1 MLPLQRL
8 GGLKLFRPVALSAA
22 GAILTTLV
30 ALTVSYLFF
39 PVTGIE
45 VKGARMFP
53 EAEAWEAVPE
63 HASLLFLNTEALKRR
78 IQSNPW
84 VKGAEVIK
92 DWESGIVTVQVEERK
107 AVMNGDFDG
116 RRVVLAADGTKLPGL
131 GGASLAQVGVEDE
144 VQLEEISSFGKVLE
158 ESGVVLDSIDAIGA
172 GGVEATVEGRR
183 ILFAGEVGD
192 GQAQL
197 LKGLI
202 EDQSEA
208 SYFDLRSPERI
219 VTAAEP
225 PTEFGTESITDSGR

>member
-1 MLPLQRL
+1 
-8 GGLKLFRPVALSAA
+8 VAISAA
-22 GAILTTLV
+22 GAVLTTLV

-53 EAEAWEAVPE
+53 EAEAWESIPK
-63 HASLLFLNTEALKRR
+63 HASILFLNTDALERR

-107 AVMNGDFDG
+107 AVMDGDFDG
-116 RRVVLAADGTKLPGL
+116 RRVVLAADGTRLPGL
-131 GGASLAQVGVEDE
+131 GGASLAQVEVEE
-144 VQLEEISSFGKVLE
+144 ELQLEEISRIGKVLE

-183 ILFAGEVGD
+183 ILLAGEVGD
-192 GQAQL
+192 GQARL

-202 EDQSEA
+202 EGQPEA
-208 SYFDLRSPERI
+208 SYFDLRSPGRI
-219 VTAAEP
+219 ATAAEP
-225 PTEFGTESITDSGR
+225 PTEVGTGSITDSGR